1 MPSSPLAPL
10 PLAVLDVVLRD
21 HAVPVP
27 PVRQCRQHASAA
39 LTERPIDCPMCSFD
53 VRAALQHTLVT
64 NEWLDR
70 WRTDML
76 SALEAQ

>member
-1 MPSSPLAPL
+1 MTSSLHEPL

-27 PVRQCRQHASAA
+27 PVRQCRQHESVA
-39 LTERPIDCPMCSFD
+39 LVERPIDCPMCSYD
-53 VRAALQHTLVT
+53 VRAALQHALVT

-76 SALEAQ
+76 TALETK